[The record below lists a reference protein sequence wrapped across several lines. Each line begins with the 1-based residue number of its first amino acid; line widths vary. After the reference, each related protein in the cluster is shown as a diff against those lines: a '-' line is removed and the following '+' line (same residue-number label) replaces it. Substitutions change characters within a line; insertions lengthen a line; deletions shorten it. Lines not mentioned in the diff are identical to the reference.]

1 MESKFSFFKT
11 TRTVS
16 HKKGSWIT
24 SGSAM
29 RRMIREKVSTLSKT
43 KEADTPVITPIMTP
57 APAIAP
63 AISNGI
69 NMFIIPLRIR
79 VNNSSTVRSTP
90 SIQLFSFKSCNQIVK
105 QSPIHTYFNDGII
118 NPLLNHHIKRYAKSQ
133 QHYGFTLIKL

>member
-24 SGSAM
+24 SSSAI
-29 RRMIREKVSTLSKT
+29 RRMIRETISTLSKT

-69 NMFIIPLRIR
+69 NNIPLRIR
-79 VNNSSTVRSTP
+79 VNNSSTVRSTQ
-90 SIQLFSFKSCNQIVK
+90 SIQLFSFKSSKAVLAN
-105 QSPIHTYFNDGII
+105 GA
-118 NPLLNHHIKRYAKSQ
+118 RA
-133 QHYGFTLIKL
+133 